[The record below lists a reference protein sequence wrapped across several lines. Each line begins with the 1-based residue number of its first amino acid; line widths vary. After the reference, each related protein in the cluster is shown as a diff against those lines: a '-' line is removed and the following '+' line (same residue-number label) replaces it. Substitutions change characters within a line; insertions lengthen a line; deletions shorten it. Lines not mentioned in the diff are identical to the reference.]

1 MKRIIRQITLE
12 FGSADKN
19 LDRYRALKGAEICTR
34 KSNEQ
39 KALSGGLSDIYIYI
53 YIDSRC
59 FNGLQIRI
67 GVDY

>member
-39 KALSGGLSDIYIYI
+39 KALSGELSDIYIYI
-53 YIDSRC
+53 YMHQLTM
-59 FNGLQIRI
+59 F
-67 GVDY
+67 

>member
-39 KALSGGLSDIYIYI
+39 KALSGELSDIYIC
-53 YIDSRC
+53 IDSRC

>member
-39 KALSGGLSDIYIYI
+39 KALSGELSDIYIYI
-53 YIDSRC
+53 CINSRC
-59 FNGLQIRI
+59 FNELQIRI